1 MKYQDTTMQRHA
13 QRRAAPTQLLGFDKT
28 TDPALDRLARL
39 AAQVLRTPIA
49 LVTIVDADRQDV
61 VGCVGLTEP
70 WAAIHQSPLLHACCQ
85 SVVAAA
91 APLIIDDVCTHP
103 LLHDHHPI
111 AELCVLAYAGMPLI
125 TSDGITRGAF
135 CVIDSMPRHWAA
147 DALDMLHEL
156 TTLVTEE
163 LDRQATAM
171 TRIAEEQAN
180 RTNTALLHMIDHQ
193 LPLVVWTTDTELR
206 LTSLS
211 GTGVPDIPSDP
222 TPFLGQ
228 PVSAYFATTGA
239 SSAMVR
245 DSQEAHRQVL
255 TGKTFA
261 YQRELGRQ
269 TASVQI
275 EPLRDDTGQI
285 IGCLGLLLPLTAP
298 IRLLHEVQAGRDRLQ
313 TLSTQLLH
321 AQEAERRAIARELHD
336 QIGQEL
342 TVIQMNLQ
350 DLLGVDPARLP
361 KQLEDSIATVD
372 RVLAQVRT
380 MALDLRPSQLDDLG
394 LAEALRWYLERHAA
408 RGHLE
413 ISFDLPPLLPRP
425 AADVETTCFRIAQ
438 EAMTNILRSAHATHV
453 WLTIGVAADKLTLTV
468 RDDGRGF
475 DVAAGRAGTMNGS
488 SLGLLSMEE
497 RAALIGG
504 RTMIESTPGQGTIVR
519 AWLPLR
525 APGAAG
531 AT

>member
-1 MKYQDTTMQRHA
+1 MLRDAHRRTA
-13 QRRAAPTQLLGFDKT
+13 QTPLLGFDKP

-39 AAQVLRTPIA
+39 AARVLHAPTA
-49 LVTIVDADRQDV
+49 LVSIVDADRQYV
-61 VGCVGLTEP
+61 IGCAGLPEP
-70 WAAIHQSPLLHACCQ
+70 WFAIGQTPLAPPFCQ
-85 SVVAAA
+85 SVVAEA
-91 APLIIDDVCTHP
+91 APLIVDDARTHP
-103 LLHDHHPI
+103 LLHQHPAI
-111 AELCVLAYAGMPLI
+111 ADLGVRAYAGMPLI
-125 TSDGITRGAF
+125 TTDGVARGSF
-135 CVIDSMPRHWAA
+135 CVIDSVPRQWTA
-147 DALDMLHEL
+147 DELDTLREL
-156 TTLVTEE
+156 TTLVVEE
-163 LDRQATAM
+163 LDRQAKSKP
-171 TRIAEEQAN
+171 RPED
-180 RTNTALLHMIDHQ
+180 ALASQTSKALFALIDRQ
-193 LPLVVWTTDTELR
+193 LPLVVWTTDAKLR
-206 LTSLS
+206 LTSIFGS
-211 GTGVPDIPSDP
+211 GVRDLPDDL

-228 PVSAYFATTGA
+228 PVDAYWVATNTSRPNTTPLGDL
-239 SSAMVR
+239 VLDR
-245 DSQEAHRQVL
+245 HRQVL
-255 TGKTFA
+255 AGHLVAF
-261 YQRELGRQ
+261 QRELGGQ
-269 TASVQI
+269 IFSGQI
-275 EPLRDDTGQI
+275 EPLRDGASQI
-285 IGCLGLLLPLTAP
+285 IGCLGALLPLTAP

-336 QIGQEL
+336 EIGQEL
-342 TVIQMNLQ
+342 TIIQMNLQ
-350 DLLGVDPARLP
+350 DLLGVDPERLP
-361 KQLEDSIATVD
+361 EQLEDSIATVE

-394 LAEALRWYLERHAA
+394 LAEALRWYLARHAA
-408 RGHLE
+408 RAGLDV
-413 ISFDLPPLLPRP
+413 IFDLPPLTPRP
-425 AADVETTCFRIAQ
+425 PADVETTCFRIAQ

-453 WLTIGVAADKLTLTV
+453 WLTIGVAADELTLTV